1 MADANGECN
10 IKVLCRFRPLNQSE
24 IIRGDKFIPI
34 FQGEDTVILG
44 GKAYVFDRVFPTNS
58 TQEQVYSTC
67 AKQIVKDVLGGYN
80 GTIFAYGQTSSGKTH
95 TMEGNLHDH
104 QGMGI
109 IPRIAED
116 IFEHIF
122 AMDENLEFH
131 IKVSY
136 FEIYMDK
143 IRDLLDVTKTNLSV
157 HEDKHRVPYVKGCT
171 ERFVTSPEE
180 VMDVIDEGK
189 ANRHVAVTNMNEHSS
204 RSHSIFLINI
214 KQENVETE
222 QKLSGK
228 LYLVDLAGSEKV
240 SKTGA
245 EGAVLDEAKNINKSL
260 SALGNVI
267 SALAEGTK
275 SHVPYRDS
283 KMTRILQ
290 DSLGGNCRTTMFI
303 CCSPSSYNDT
313 ETKSTLMFG
322 QRAKTIR
329 NTVSVNLELT
339 AEQWKK
345 KYEKEKEKNRSMKE
359 TIQRLEA
366 ELNCWRNGEDA
377 AVPGQLCEGSEDA
390 PLVLP
395 ESEESVLDVCS
406 PCTPCTPCTPC
417 SIASSIVVHISEEE
431 RQKYEEEIRKL
442 YKQLDDKDDEIN
454 HQSQMVEKLKEQMLD
469 QEELLASSRG
479 DSEKVQSELGRLQ
492 AENESAKAEVKE
504 VLQALEELA
513 VNYDQKSLEVE
524 EKSMQ
529 NKLLAE
535 ELSKKMAH
543 LMALEAELSRIQEV
557 SSHQRKRIA
566 EILNGLMR
574 DLSEFSTIVGNKDI
588 KLPVEITGAIEE
600 EFTVARLYINKIKS
614 EVKSMVKRCRHLE
627 NLQTECHRKMEE
639 TGRELSSCHLLISQ
653 HEVKIRSLT
662 EYMQNV
668 ELRKRQLEDSYDS
681 LTAELAKLQAQES
694 MSQVTRGENH
704 TSAQNSCD
712 IKRALEQQ
720 MESHREVHSKQLGRL
735 RDEINE
741 KQKIIDDLTDCNQR
755 QQLELEQLHSDF
767 ERLRSREH
775 HKSRQLEELTFLHE
789 RHEQSKQDLKGLEE
803 TVARELHTLHN
814 LRKLFVQD
822 LTTRVRKSAQMEPD
836 DTGGYITQKQK
847 ISFLEN
853 NLDQLTKV
861 HKQLVRDNADLRCEL
876 PKLEKRLRSTAERV
890 KALEGALKEAKEGAM
905 KDRHRYQQEVERIKD
920 VMRARAPFRRPHAAL
935 IAKPVRPGHYP
946 VCSPTNPFFI
956 RGFSDQ
962 PIAFCNAVF
971 HNRNQAAPAAAAAA
985 PAATSAPSSPISVSP
1000 TSPSTP
1006 ESEPRL
1012 PESNSNQNSP
1022 AKHLDFQN
1030 NDAHDSNVQNNMP
1043 PAESESQADNA
1054 SEILDSENGNT
1065 TDINDNSMCLNVNS
1079 VSRTDVCDNQDPAKL
1094 YSLQPEA
1101 SAS

>member
-1 MADANGECN
+1 MADTNAECN
-10 IKVLCRFRPLNQSE
+10 IKVLCRFRPLNESE
-24 IIRGDKFIPI
+24 IVRGDKFIPI
-34 FQGEDTVILG
+34 FQGEDTVIFG
-44 GKAYVFDRVFPTNS
+44 GKAYVFDQVFPTNT
-58 TQEQVYSTC
+58 TQEQVYNTC

-95 TMEGNLHDH
+95 TMEGNLHDP
-104 QGMGI
+104 QAMGI
-109 IPRIAED
+109 MPRIAQD

-136 FEIYMDK
+136 FEIYMEK
-143 IRDLLDVTKTNLSV
+143 IRDLLDVTKNNLSV
-157 HEDKHRVPYVKGCT
+157 HEDKYRVPYVKGCS

-303 CCSPSSYNDT
+303 CCSPSSYNDV

-329 NTVSVNLELT
+329 NTVTVNLELT

-366 ELNCWRNGEDA
+366 ELNCWRNGENA
-377 AVPGQLCEGSEDA
+377 LMLGQLREGEEDSLFV
-390 PLVLP
+390 PP
-395 ESEESVLDVCS
+395 EPVESSLELCS
-406 PCTPCTPCTPC
+406 PSTPCTPCSPC
-417 SIASSIVVHISEEE
+417 SIASSIVVHISHEE

-442 YKQLDDKDDEIN
+442 YKQMDDKDDEIN

-479 DSEKVQSELGRLQ
+479 DSERVQSELCRLQ
-492 AENESAKAEVKE
+492 TENESSKAEVKE

-535 ELSKKMAH
+535 ELAKKMTH
-543 LMALEAELSRIQEV
+543 LLALEAELSRIQEV
-557 SSHQRKRIA
+557 SGHQRKRIA
-566 EILNGLMR
+566 EVLNGLTR
-574 DLSEFSTIVGNKDI
+574 DLREFSTIVGNREI
-588 KLPVEITGAIEE
+588 KLPAEITGAIEE
-600 EFTVARLYINKIKS
+600 EFTVARLYISKIKS
-614 EVKSMVKRCRHLE
+614 EVKSMVKRCRYLE
-627 NLQTECHRKMEE
+627 NLQMDCQRKMEE
-639 TGRELSSCHLLISQ
+639 TSRELSSCQLVIAQ
-653 HEVKIRSLT
+653 HEAKIRSLT
-662 EYMQNV
+662 EYTQNV
-668 ELRKRQLEDSYDS
+668 EMKKRQLEDGYDS
-681 LTAELAKLQAQES
+681 LTEELAKLQAQES
-694 MSQVTRGENH
+694 MSQMTSEETH
-704 TSAQNSCD
+704 TSHQNSCD
-712 IKRALEQQ
+712 IKTALEEQ
-720 MESHREVHSKQLGRL
+720 MQSHREMHSKQLNHL

-741 KQKIIDDLTDCNQR
+741 KQKIIDDLTDCNQKQR
-755 QQLELEQLHSDF
+755 LELEQLHGDF
-767 ERLRSREH
+767 ERLRTQEH
-775 HKSRQLEELTFLHE
+775 HKSRQLEELTFLCE

-803 TVARELHTLHN
+803 TVAHELHTLHN

-822 LTTRVRKSAQMEPD
+822 LTTRVRKSACMELN
-836 DTGGYITQKQK
+836 DTGGFLTQKQK

-853 NLDQLTKV
+853 NLEQLTKV

-905 KDRHRYQQEVERIKD
+905 KDRQRYEQEVERIKD
-920 VMRARAPFRRPHAAL
+920 VMRTRNPFRRPHAAQ

-946 VCSPTNPFFI
+946 LC
-956 RGFSDQ
+956 
-962 PIAFCNAVF
+962 
-971 HNRNQAAPAAAAAA
+971 
-985 PAATSAPSSPISVSP
+985 SPISPFLIRGYNDSP
-1000 TSPSTP
+1000 IPFCH
-1006 ESEPRL
+1006 
-1012 PESNSNQNSP
+1012 
-1022 AKHLDFQN
+1022 AIFQN
-1030 NDAHDSNVQNNMP
+1030 KNGQRAASPPPPDTDDRLSEVSSHQNGPAEPLDPQDSDSRDSDDQNNML
-1043 PAESESQADNA
+1043 PAEPASKSVKSSEM
-1054 SEILDSENGNT
+1054 LDSENGNT

-1079 VSRTDVCDNQDPAKL
+1079 VSRTDVCDNQEAANLYKL
-1094 YSLQPEA
+1094 KPEG